1 MNTIQKEASELH
13 TMFMRTY
20 PDKILLVPDPLMNM
34 VFTYIFIIE
43 TNKKKYQHY
52 QHLEES
58 KYTISNFMNG
68 Y

>member
-43 TNKKKYQHY
+43 TNKK
-52 QHLEES
+52 
-58 KYTISNFMNG
+58 
-68 Y
+68 